1 MPRAALVV
9 VGLDFASPNVRV
21 DISLL
26 AVVVDSEAAVGIV
39 VVASL
44 GVVSIVFSVASFPFL
59 DVLDVVAIVVATEN

>member
-1 MPRAALVV
+1 MPHAALVV

-44 GVVSIVFSVASFPFL
+44 GVVSIVFSVVSFPL
-59 DVLDVVAIVVATEN
+59 LDVVAIVVATEN